1 MRRAQKFGTL
11 SSYQLSLGGNFWQ
24 STGYGGALT
33 RDGSGDELRGV
44 EAIVLVPDV
53 QSLRFVQDVNRL
65 CLVQRVNGLP

>member
-33 RDGSGDELRGV
+33 RDIKIDPFKGST
-44 EAIVLVPDV
+44 V
-53 QSLRFVQDVNRL
+53 QMFNGRF
-65 CLVQRVNGLP
+65 